1 MGADMRHSILFA
13 LLGVLLPAASA
24 WPGGFGF
31 EPSVAC
37 GFMADQGLRERGG
50 YRKSG
55 STHQCRT
62 QRRDLIGGGAVNN
75 SIRYVAYG
83 DAQTVT
89 RLELELRVNSMS
101 AVQRAH
107 STLADYASTLT
118 KAALHN
124 GLPGAIESA
133 ILSAVDGRW
142 TVEGRPVSLE
152 RRVGGGSVYELLFR
166 IE

>member
-1 MGADMRHSILFA
+1 MRHSILLA
-13 LLGVLLPAASA
+13 LLGVILPATSA
-24 WPGGFGF
+24 WSDGFGF

-37 GFMADQGLRERGG
+37 GFMANQGLRERGG

-62 QRRDLIGGGAVNN
+62 QRRDLIGGGRVNN
-75 SIRYVAYG
+75 NIRYVAYG

-89 RLELELRVNSMS
+89 RLELDLRVNSMS

-107 STLADYASTLT
+107 RALADYASALT
-118 KAALHN
+118 KAALHTA
-124 GLPGAIESA
+124 LPGEIESA

-142 TVEGRPVSLE
+142 TVEGRPVSLQ
-152 RRVGGGSVYELLFR
+152 RRVGGGSVYELIFR